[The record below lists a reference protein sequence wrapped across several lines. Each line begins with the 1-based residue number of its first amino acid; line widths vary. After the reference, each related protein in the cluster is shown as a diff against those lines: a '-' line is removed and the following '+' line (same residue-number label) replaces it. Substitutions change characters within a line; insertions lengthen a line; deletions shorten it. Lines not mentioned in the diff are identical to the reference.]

1 MSGSKC
7 KIFLFIVLT
16 SLFSNQAFSQQVS
29 YRDSI
34 PGYTPKANFKPELH
48 YSIGNT
54 FLFVPRLGSLSGITL
69 SSSLSIPISP
79 KWSVDGGIIA
89 GRFYSTLS
97 NYNRENA
104 INGAFNELSL
114 FGSASYHINSHL
126 TLYGIAIK
134 QLTGTSPFNFLPKS
148 SYAIG
153 STYKIGNSSIGV
165 SVQISKWN
173 NTLSPLPFNDSQGFY
188 SPFEQRP
195 AY

>member
-7 KIFLFIVLT
+7 KIFLFIVLIP
-16 SLFSNQAFSQQVS
+16 LFSSQSFSQQVS

-34 PGYTPKANFKPELH
+34 PGYTPKATFKPELH
-48 YSIGNT
+48 NSIGNT
-54 FLFVPRLGSLSGITL
+54 FLFVPRLGTLSGITF

-97 NYNRENA
+97 DYNRESA

-126 TLYGIAIK
+126 TLYGMAIK

-148 SYAIG
+148 SYAVG
-153 STYKIGNSSIGV
+153 STYKLGNSSIGV

-173 NTLSPLPFNDSQGFY
+173 NTLSPLPFNDSPGFY